1 MNSDGCFSCHLCFRT
16 AIINED
22 MKLQKEF
29 EDNEKQLLKKLK
41 RVNSF
46 KILLSDAKSEILK
59 LTTFLNLCKLIILQA
74 IVKIFMMYMYNLSY
88 KYF

>member
-41 RVNSF
+41 RV
-46 KILLSDAKSEILK
+46 
-59 LTTFLNLCKLIILQA
+59 
-74 IVKIFMMYMYNLSY
+74 
-88 KYF
+88 

>member
-41 RVNSF
+41 RVLILSKF
-46 KILLSDAKSEILK
+46 LLSDAKSEILK
-59 LTTFLNLCKLIILQA
+59 LTTYLNLCK
-74 IVKIFMMYMYNLSY
+74 
-88 KYF
+88 

>member
-1 MNSDGCFSCHLCFRT
+1 MSTTDCLIIHKPYMKGKYTFKLTCILIVVFLVLCFRT

-59 LTTFLNLCKLIILQA
+59 LTTFFNLCK
-74 IVKIFMMYMYNLSY
+74 
-88 KYF
+88 

>member
-1 MNSDGCFSCHLCFRT
+1 MVNDYMCFLLFLNFRT

-46 KILLSDAKSEILK
+46 QILWSVAKNDILK
-59 LTTFLNLCKLIILQA
+59 LIKFLISCK
-74 IVKIFMMYMYNLSY
+74 
-88 KYF
+88 